1 MTSTQI
7 SACKG
12 QYQIAF
18 LILLLNSW
26 VDIIIILCYQ
36 FLLFCSFI
44 KMPLLQDVARPYL
57 LQQWSGKDLD
67 QVGKAKVRITWWLWA
82 LFIQNFNNWWNKTIH
97 DLYFNNIHQWKSV
110 ILGEVALTLNC
121 SEQHVSRRDPET
133 HAPLPDPPQHV
144 FSLSEY
150 IHVAESY
157 AGFQENS
164 EFLFKLPILI
174 KIAVKTVYP
183 IPKIECTRYNWE

>member
-1 MTSTQI
+1 MQI

-97 DLYFNNIHQWKSV
+97 NLYFNNIRTSMEKCH
-110 ILGEVALTLNC
+110 LGRGCT
-121 SEQHVSRRDPET
+121 DPELFWT
-133 HAPLPDPPQHV
+133 TR
-144 FSLSEY
+144 
-150 IHVAESY
+150 
-157 AGFQENS
+157 FQERS
-164 EFLFKLPILI
+164 RDTRPLTGPSPACLQFIRVHSRCWVLRRLPREQWVSVQI
-174 KIAVKTVYP
+174 T
-183 IPKIECTRYNWE
+183 NFD